1 MGIVENGC
9 GVEPD
14 KEVLEALAN
23 LNEHRKTNYIIFT
36 NRRLRRFI
44 RMFYDYILL
53 LLEKRDG
60 TKKDKTSTG

>member
-9 GVEPD
+9 GADPD

-23 LNEHRKTNYIIFT
+23 LNEHRKTNHIIFT

-44 RMFYDYILL
+44 RMFYDYILI
-53 LLEKRDG
+53 LLEKKDG
-60 TKKDKTSTG
+60 IKKDKTSTG